1 MWSNETGKVIRT
13 AGVELSEGRIA
24 DTQGNLCACVS
35 HRSEGRTGV
44 EEYTEHQEY
53 DPSNQYILPIS
64 KKWKEEVQELVS
76 VEGTIQN
83 ETHGDGLLLRQL
95 RTDAEE
101 EQEEELS

>member
-44 EEYTEHQEY
+44 EEYTEHQE
-53 DPSNQYILPIS
+53 
-64 KKWKEEVQELVS
+64 
-76 VEGTIQN
+76 
-83 ETHGDGLLLRQL
+83 
-95 RTDAEE
+95 
-101 EQEEELS
+101 